1 MDCFDAA
8 NIVKIAGILVV
19 RYTLREDSFDDEV
32 ASLLV
37 EILLKIAPNDDVHS
51 CCLSNLV
58 LLQAA
63 IFVSLEHCRSELEE
77 HFLLLVSD

>member
-1 MDCFDAA
+1 M
-8 NIVKIAGILVV
+8 IV

-32 ASLLV
+32 TSLLV
-37 EILLKIAPNDDVHS
+37 EILLKIAPNDDVHR

-63 IFVSLEHCRSELEE
+63 IFVRLEHGRPEFYE
-77 HFLLLVSD
+77 HLFLLVSD